1 MNDNKRRRRKPS
13 RVVIAFAAGP
23 PAAAAATTILFLLLG
38 LAFEDDG
45 EVLAL
50 ILGVLFVGLLVLG
63 YLVSMIM
70 GIPGY
75 LLFRRRGWLAR
86 RHCFLLGAAIGIL
99 CGACFALTGLGQ
111 AGGHDSQASNIIL
124 ASVFIAIVLAA
135 VMGLVFA
142 LVIRPR
148 RLNVDEV
155 ASTFD

>member
-1 MNDNKRRRRKPS
+1 MNDNKRRRKSS

-23 PAAAAATTILFLLLG
+23 PAAAAVTTMLFLLLG

-45 EVLAL
+45 EVLPL
-50 ILGVLFVGLLVLG
+50 ILGALFVGLLVLG
-63 YLVSMIM
+63 YFVSMIL

-75 LLFRRRGWLAR
+75 LLFRRMGWLAR

-99 CGACFALTGLGQ
+99 CGACFALTGLGR
-111 AGGHDSQASNIIL
+111 ADGPDSQAWNIIL
-124 ASVFIAIVLAA
+124 ASVFIAIVLAG

-148 RLNVDEV
+148 RLNIDEV